1 MAKQIT
7 TNGELTLQRQA
18 RRRLIGAIALMAGV
32 VIFLPMIFDPDPA
45 TTVSGDIELRIPQ
58 PVTPPVQQAVEALAP
73 PPAEPVA
80 QPVIKSPP
88 QTKAEPAPA
97 PAPVATAPAK
107 SGPSAG
113 WVVQVGAYSNV
124 DAASQ
129 MAANLKQ
136 RGYPVYTEQAG
147 AMVRVRVG
155 SYPSREA
162 AEKIRVRL
170 EAIGLH
176 PNVLNPE

>member
-18 RRRLIGAIALMAGV
+18 RRRLIGAIALMAMV

-80 QPVIKSPP
+80 QPVIEPPP

-97 PAPVATAPAK
+97 PVATAPAK
-107 SGPSAG
+107 PGPSAG

-129 MAANLKQ
+129 MVANLKQ
-136 RGYPVYTEQAG
+136 RGYPVYTERAG
-147 AMVRVRVG
+147 TMVRVRVG

-162 AEKIRVRL
+162 AEKIRARL

-176 PNVLNPE
+176 PNVLNRE

>member
-58 PVTPPVQQAVEALAP
+58 PVTPPVQQAVEAVAP
-73 PPAEPVA
+73 PLAEPVA
-80 QPVIKSPP
+80 QPMIEPPP
-88 QTKAEPAPA
+88 QIKAEPA

-129 MAANLKQ
+129 MAATLKQ